1 MLGAVVVLRAIW
13 PMGEARTLV
22 ARLSAAGALMLPA
35 ALSAAAWFWS
45 FYAIYGTFDPRAP
58 YGHATDM
65 RLARIPHG
73 LAGLFFDQQF
83 GLLPNAPI
91 YLIALLGLGALWR
104 RNRRLTCELI
114 AISTPYL
121 LAVAGFHM
129 WWGGRSSPAR
139 FLVPVLLPFAIP
151 IAAWWASHSTRA
163 ARASALALL
172 GVTLGITAALVL
184 VDRGALVYNT
194 RDGHSLWL
202 LAAATAVNLTYAL
215 PSLFQAAP
223 ASASVTGV
231 AWLAALAGGGVLLRW
246 LDGRGVADGVFRA
259 ATIATAALVCS
270 DRRHIG
276 VVDLRTSSGRPRR
289 WHHRRAVAR
298 LRPQCDRRADLA
310 LQGDVLVVALPRGD
324 RSPTRR
330 GVLAETS
337 LSGRRQTSR
346 PAATTSGSTRA
357 STSPDARPSHS
368 VDPTRQSRPVISTIG
383 RLRRPPA
390 RCGCRPAPLR
400 CSLMAT
406 NVYAARLPASRS
418 SSTAQNP
425 ARRARHTRCE
435 PSAPAV

>member
-1 MLGAVVVLRAIW
+1 MVGAALARRGGLTWQRAAACGAILATLPWLHTRYAAIACVLGAVVVMRAMW
-13 PMGEARTLV
+13 PLAEARTLG
-22 ARLSAAGALMLPA
+22 ARLSAAAALMLPA

-45 FYAIYGTFDPRAP
+45 FHAIYGTFDPRAP

-104 RNRRLTCELI
+104 RNRRLTCELV

-139 FLVPVLLPFAIP
+139 FLVPVLLPFAMP

-184 VDRGALVYNT
+184 VDRGALVYNS

-202 LAAATAVNLTYAL
+202 LAAASAVNLTYAL

-231 AWLAALAGGGVLLRW
+231 AWLAALAGGGAVLRW
-246 LDGRGVADGVFRA
+246 LDGRGVADGVFRS
-259 ATIATAALVCS
+259 ATLATAALVCS
-270 DRRHIG
+270 AGRHVG
-276 VVDLRTSSGRPRR
+276 VGDVRTSSGRPRR
-289 WHHRRAVAR
+289 WRHRRAVAR
-298 LRPQCDRRADLA
+298 LRRQCNRRADLA
-310 LQGDVLVVALPRGD
+310 VQGDVLVVARHGAIDPR
-324 RSPTRR
+324 RVEASSPRR
-330 GVLAETS
+330 
-337 LSGRRQTSR
+337 
-346 PAATTSGSTRA
+346 
-357 STSPDARPSHS
+357 HS
-368 VDPTRQSRPVISTIG
+368 VGGV
-383 RLRRPPA
+383 RPPA
-390 RCGCRPAPLR
+390 RPLPPPD
-400 CSLMAT
+400 
-406 NVYAARLPASRS
+406 RLGHQRHRTRDRRTRS
-418 SSTAQNP
+418 
-425 ARRARHTRCE
+425 TRC
-435 PSAPAV
+435 ANRGV